1 MQKKTNQILENRV
14 RKIYKQILNEE
25 TTDPIRSQIYSII
38 KSVTGNRD
46 FESKRIK
53 ALEDAGFI
61 VTYEGVKW
69 NFGTVGD
76 SRVLEPGKKYLFQL
90 MYAQGVRAKNGYRG
104 NKCDVYIIEK
114 Q

>member
-1 MQKKTNQILENRV
+1 M
-14 RKIYKQILNEE
+14 
-25 TTDPIRSQIYSII
+25 
-38 KSVTGNRD
+38 
-46 FESKRIK
+46 
-53 ALEDAGFI
+53 
-61 VTYEGVKW
+61 KW